1 MNTGGFTAYSESNES
16 NVSWIR
22 PCRFLR
28 FAMPFDSS
36 SRSASFSWLNT
47 SIAIAIVLGIAF
59 RFYNLGLKVYWFDET
74 MTSLRAS
81 GWNQAEWAAAVFKG
95 QPILAGDFVA
105 TYQYPDPDLP
115 WQETINALATH
126 PEHSPLYYVA
136 VRLWCA
142 IVPHTVG
149 FVRQLS
155 AWIGLLVLPLTYW
168 LARELFEKPRVAQIA
183 TGLAAISPVYVHYAQ
198 EAREYSLWTVA
209 IVFAS
214 AALLRAIGPYQ
225 PLLHPVSWTSRW
237 PWWLA
242 YAAGVALLLYAH
254 PFSAFVLVAH
264 GIYVGVV
271 TQSRH
276 RLQTLM
282 AYIAAS
288 LLGVLAFT
296 PWLWVVW
303 QNFSEFLENTQHTNE
318 PLNTPLPLYW
328 GLNLSRIFMDFN
340 QGTSPINPTLYICLG
355 ISILALISLW
365 WHERRSTVIFL
376 FALMGVMA
384 LGLMV
389 PDIVS
394 GGRRSH
400 NIRYFLPC
408 VIGLQLAVAAWLS
421 RHLVMR
427 RVAAQTLRQWRNG
440 TIALLAV
447 GILSNAVSSQMENWW
462 TKSASKSK
470 HHPQIARVVNAARL
484 GLDLDEPVDRER
496 SRLIRAIAT
505 ATRAEADGTA
515 STPAQSIALI
525 SDEPSGQ
532 ILSLSHLLHPQITL
546 ILTPVGIAPTLP
558 PNYDRVFLYRSSEAL
573 HSALATRDQAQ
584 FVEYVSWLDELI
596 PPAPPSINQKES
608 LDPLNRD
615 QSQATG
621 ASPDRDLVNRRVRV

>member
-1 MNTGGFTAYSESNES
+1 
-16 NVSWIR
+16 
-22 PCRFLR
+22 
-28 FAMPFDSS
+28 MPFDSS
-36 SRSASFSWLNT
+36 PRSASFSWLNT
-47 SIAIAIVLGIAF
+47 SIAIVIVLGIAF

-81 GWNQAEWAAAVFKG
+81 GWNQTEWAAAVFKG
-95 QPILAGDFVA
+95 QPILAGEFVE

-115 WQETINALATH
+115 WSETINALATH

-142 IVPHTVG
+142 IVPHNVG

-183 TGLAAISPVYVHYAQ
+183 TGLVAISPVYVHYAQ

-214 AALLRAIGPYQ
+214 AALLRAISPYQ
-225 PLLHPVSWTSRW
+225 PALHSAHWASRW

-254 PFSAFVLVAH
+254 PFSAFVLVSH
-264 GIYVGVV
+264 GIYVLFVAR
-271 TQSRH
+271 TRH
-276 RLQTLM
+276 QIQPLI
-282 AYIAAS
+282 AYISAS

-328 GLNLSRIFMDFN
+328 GLNLSRIFLDFN
-340 QGTSPINPTLYICLG
+340 QGTSPLNPTLYIFLA
-355 ISILALISLW
+355 ITILSLRSLW
-365 WHERRSTVIFL
+365 WHERRSTGIFL
-376 FALMGVMA
+376 LALMGVMA

-421 RHLVMR
+421 RHLAVR

-484 GLDLDEPVDRER
+484 GIEMDDPTDRER
-496 SRLIRAIAT
+496 SRLIRAIAD
-505 ATRAEADGTA
+505 ATRAEATGDP
-515 STPAQSIALI
+515 SNPDRQIAII

-532 ILSLSHLLHPQITL
+532 ILSLSHLLHPKITL
-546 ILTPVGIAPTLP
+546 ILTPVGIAPTIP
-558 PNYDRVFLYRSSEAL
+558 PTYDRVFIYRSSEAL
-573 HSALATRDQAQ
+573 LTAIATRDQTQ
-584 FVEYVSWLDELI
+584 FVQHLSWLDELI
-596 PPAPPSINQKES
+596 PPSQSSTKPS
-608 LDPLNRD
+608 
-615 QSQATG
+615 
-621 ASPDRDLVNRRVRV
+621 

>member
-1 MNTGGFTAYSESNES
+1 
-16 NVSWIR
+16 
-22 PCRFLR
+22 
-28 FAMPFDSS
+28 MPFDSS

-47 SIAIAIVLGIAF
+47 SLAIAIVLGIVF

-74 MTSLRAS
+74 MTSLRVS
-81 GWNQAEWAAAVFKG
+81 GWNQAEWVAASFDG
-95 QPILAGDFVA
+95 QPMLAGDFVE

-115 WQETINALATH
+115 WSETINALATH

-168 LARELFEKPRVAQIA
+168 LARELFEQPRVAQIA

-209 IVFAS
+209 ILFAS
-214 AALLRAIGPYQ
+214 AVLIRAIGPH
-225 PLLHPVSWTSRW
+225 HPTLRPARWTSRW

-254 PFSAFVLVAH
+254 PFSAFVLLAH
-264 GIYVGVV
+264 GIYVLFAV
-271 TQSRH
+271 QARH
-276 RLQTLM
+276 QLRLLG
-282 AYIAAS
+282 AYITAS

-303 QNFSEFLENTQHTNE
+303 QNFSDFLENTQHTSE
-318 PLNTPLPLYW
+318 PLRTPLALYW
-328 GLNLSRIFMDFN
+328 GLNLSRIFVDFN
-340 QGTSPINPTLYICLG
+340 QGTSPLNPTLYIFLG
-355 ISILALISLW
+355 ITIASVISLW

-376 FALMGVMA
+376 LALMGVMA

-389 PDIVS
+389 PDILS

-408 VIGLQLAVAAWLS
+408 VTGLQLAVAAWLN

-427 RVAAQTLRQWRNG
+427 RVAARTLRHWRNG
-440 TIALLAV
+440 TIALLAIGV
-447 GILSNAVSSQMENWW
+447 LSIAVSSQMENWW

-484 GLDLDEPVDRER
+484 GIDLDDKADRER
-496 SRLIRAIAT
+496 SRLIQAIAA
-505 ATRAEADGTA
+505 ATQTEATGTDSEAD
-515 STPAQSIALI
+515 PARQIAI
-525 SDEPSGQ
+525 VSDETSGQ
-532 ILSLSHLLHPQITL
+532 ILSLSHLLSPQITL
-546 ILTPVGIAPTLP
+546 ILTPAGIAPEISP
-558 PNYDRVFLYRSSEAL
+558 DYDRVFIYRSSEAL
-573 HSALATRDQAQ
+573 QAAIGTRDRAEI
-584 FVEYVSWLDELI
+584 VPVMKWLSEAI
-596 PPAPPSINQKES
+596 RPS
-608 LDPLNRD
+608 
-615 QSQATG
+615 A
-621 ASPDRDLVNRRVRV
+621 